1 MVYYHHTTP
10 AIFSIFFAFRL
21 VFDDNSVKTF
31 KDLKPGIKKAWGA
44 ITRRRSSSNAS
55 SASTSSTTSNAPSQV
70 GGSGGGSSS
79 EGDISSINEEDEE
92 GLEVETPPSSAAGD
106 GEGSTSMMSNK
117 GKGPESVTLT
127 KEGLLVNQ
135 PPGSEMNNDE
145 TPFEGGQPLRR
156 KDSDAYSDIS
166 SNALSDTETDL
177 DSREA
182 LITARGLSESPSYT
196 PGMGPSGHFYNH
208 ARNHHH
214 GHGDENHE
222 GVRSGEVTPKRG
234 HSPPR
239 SPVDDKTT
247 HPQHWT
253 PQLSEY
259 NQHPYTN
266 ATSTAGNGGGSGSTP
281 GSGANTPRRRMS
293 MGDMSTSFPG
303 GINSSDGHSHS
314 NRKGM
319 SVFGFDEAQLKNRL
333 GQMDLNSRRRKPSYH
348 NHDGDQQQ
356 QNEEEGSTEDAEV
369 ITKESVNAQEEVP
382 LPVDSKQVKGAGMEV
397 AV

>member
-1 MVYYHHTTP
+1 MT
-10 AIFSIFFAFRL
+10 FSSSSSTWAT
-21 VFDDNSVKTF
+21 NSVKTF

-44 ITRRRSSSNAS
+44 LTRRRSSSNAS
-55 SASTSSTTSNAPSQV
+55 SASTSSTTSNAAGQV
-70 GGSGGGSSS
+70 GGNGGGSSS

-92 GLEVETPPSSAAGD
+92 GQEVETPPSSAAG
-106 GEGSTSMMSNK
+106 EGSTTTMPNK

-127 KEGLLVNQ
+127 KDGLLVNQ
-135 PPGSEMNNDE
+135 PPGSEMNNHE
-145 TPFEGGQPLRR
+145 TPYEGGQRLRR
-156 KDSDAYSDIS
+156 KDSDAYSDVS

-196 PGMGPSGHFYNH
+196 PGMGASGHFYPS
-208 ARNHHH
+208 RQNHHHHGH
-214 GHGDENHE
+214 GHGDENYE
-222 GVRSGEVTPKRG
+222 GVRSGEATPKRG
-234 HSPPR
+234 HSPTR
-239 SPVDDKTT
+239 SPVGDKTT

-266 ATSTAGNGGGSGSTP
+266 ASTAGNGGGSGSTP

-293 MGDMSTSFPG
+293 MGDMSTSFT
-303 GINSSDGHSHS
+303 GINANDGQHHS

-333 GQMDLNSRRRKPSYH
+333 GQMDLNSRRRKPSFH
-348 NHDGDQQQ
+348 HHDGEQ
-356 QNEEEGSTEDAEV
+356 QNEEGESTEGHD
-369 ITKESVNAQEEVP
+369 VNHNQEKKVNEEEEEVP
-382 LPVDSKQVKGAGMEV
+382 LPVDSRQVKGAGMEV